1 MRKDFTFKDN
11 FEILDTMMKTKYYVT
26 LTAGYLHGAG
36 LVVQW
41 ILVELHHAG
50 EGQLEPAASR

>member
-1 MRKDFTFKDN
+1 
-11 FEILDTMMKTKYYVT
+11 MMKTKYYAT